1 MNDLH
6 LPGSQATPTITA
18 DAAAGVLAMRG
29 DSYPENAFELYGP
42 VIEWVETYPAQA
54 GEPLRMELEL
64 LYLNT
69 SSIKAIMD
77 VFDLLQAAHDNG
89 HQVAV
94 NWYYD
99 LANKRVGELAEEFT
113 EDYTFAFQVI
123 GRS

>member
-6 LPGSQATPTITA
+6 LPGSQATPMITA
-18 DAAAGVLAMRG
+18 DSASGVLTMRG

-42 VIEWVETYPAQA
+42 VLEWVETYLSQTDK
-54 GEPLRMELEL
+54 PLRMELEL
-64 LYLNT
+64 VYLNT

-77 VFDLLQAAHDNG
+77 VFDLLQAAHDG
-89 HQVAV
+89 GREVCV

-113 EDYTFAFQVI
+113 EDYTFEFEVI
-123 GRS
+123 GQS

>member
-1 MNDLH
+1 MKDLH

-18 DAAAGVLAMRG
+18 DSATGILSMRG

-42 VIEWVETYPAQA
+42 VIEWVETHLTQTDK
-54 GEPLRMELEL
+54 PLRMELEL

-69 SSIKAIMD
+69 SSIKAVMD
-77 VFDLLQAAHDNG
+77 IFDLLQSAHEG
-89 HQVAV
+89 GREVAV

-113 EDYTFAFQVI
+113 EDYTFAFEVI

>member
-1 MNDLH
+1 D
-6 LPGSQATPTITA
+6 SAS
-18 DAAAGVLAMRG
+18 GVLAMRG

-42 VIEWVETYPAQA
+42 VIEWDEDYLDQCDS
-54 GEPLRMELEL
+54 PLSVELEL

-77 VFDLLQAAHDNG
+77 VFDILEAAHNKG
-89 HQVAV
+89 RQVAV

-99 LANKRVGELAEEFT
+99 KDNQRVGELAEEFT

-123 GRS
+123 GRDEHTPQ

>member
-1 MNDLH
+1 MKDLH
-6 LPGSQATPTITA
+6 LPGSQATPTISA
-18 DAAAGVLAMRG
+18 DSATGVLAMHG

-42 VIEWVETYPAQA
+42 VIEWVETYLAQSDK
-54 GEPLRMELEL
+54 PLYMELEL

-77 VFDLLQAAHDNG
+77 VFDLVQAAHENG
-89 HQVAV
+89 RRVAV

-123 GRS
+123 GRP

>member
-1 MNDLH
+1 MKDLQ
-6 LPGSQATPTITA
+6 LPGSQATPTIAA
-18 DAAAGVLAMRG
+18 DSATGILAMRG

-42 VIEWVETYPAQA
+42 VIEWVETHLAQTDL
-54 GEPLRMELEL
+54 PLRMELEL

-77 VFDLLQAAHDNG
+77 IFDLLQSAHESG
-89 HQVAV
+89 REVAV

-113 EDYTFAFQVI
+113 EDYTFAFEVI
-123 GRS
+123 GRT

>member
-42 VIEWVETYPAQA
+42 VIEWVETYLAQA